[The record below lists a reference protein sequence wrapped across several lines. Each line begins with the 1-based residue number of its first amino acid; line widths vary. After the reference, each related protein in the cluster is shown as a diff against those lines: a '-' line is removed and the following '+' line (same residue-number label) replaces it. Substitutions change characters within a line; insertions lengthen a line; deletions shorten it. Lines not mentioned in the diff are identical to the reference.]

1 MEGEERKWEERR
13 NGGGREEGIW
23 IYQDIFLQGM
33 IDGYRME
40 RENIRKEQL
49 RKEKEDNSKKKMEKL
64 VTTEVEKMFE
74 SLSQVIKEAVTKEV
88 EEVNMMWK
96 KIVSEKDI

>member
-1 MEGEERKWEERR
+1 MEGQEKKWEERR
-13 NGGGREEGIW
+13 DGGGRGGGTW

-49 RKEKEDNSKKKMEKL
+49 RMEQEDVSKKRMKEL
-64 VTTEVEKMFE
+64 VTSEVEKMFE
-74 SLSQVIKEAVTKEV
+74 NLSLVIKEAVTKEV
-88 EEVNMMWK
+88 EEVN
-96 KIVSEKDI
+96 II